1 MLEFLSKYASLLFAN
16 WQRALLGGV
25 IVSSTVIVLLGVLKK
40 FLINKISNKLVRK
53 VILAF
58 SSVLLVFPLTALYF
72 LGDEINFDHYWL
84 GSGMN
89 AVLTILVYWL
99 YENTAL
105 RDLIHKIAYTVG
117 NKFAVAFAKRIT
129 DTSANTEKA
138 NVAELKEMTN
148 SLKNDVANTLVKNS
162 YITPVLTKSTY
173 HDSDLDDI

>member
-1 MLEFLSKYASLLFAN
+1 MLEFFSKYAGLLLAN

-25 IVSSTVIVLLGVLKK
+25 IVSSTVIVLLGVIKK

-58 SSVLLVFPLTALYF
+58 SSVILVFPLTALYF

-84 GSGMN
+84 GSAMN

-105 RDLIHKIAYTVG
+105 RDLIHKIAYAVG
-117 NKFAVAFAKRIT
+117 NKFAVYFAKRIT
-129 DTSANTEKA
+129 DIDSKDANA
-138 NVAELKEMTN
+138 NVKELKEMTN
-148 SLKNDVANTLVKNS
+148 SLKSDVANGLINNS
-162 YITPVLTKSTY
+162 YITPVLKNQTN